1 MFRLISGLGTLVF
14 ACLGI
19 ILVYN
24 YLLPIP
30 FMVLMLCFGYYFK
43 GHLEQK
49 GENEYLK
56 NCILVLEEKLKN
68 VQPLTQEELEI
79 LSKLANKDN
88 K

>member
-1 MFRLISGLGTLVF
+1 
-14 ACLGI
+14 
-19 ILVYN
+19 
-24 YLLPIP
+24 
-30 FMVLMLCFGYYFK
+30 MVLMLCFGYYFK
-43 GHLEQK
+43 CHLEQK

-79 LSKLANKDN
+79 LSKLANKED